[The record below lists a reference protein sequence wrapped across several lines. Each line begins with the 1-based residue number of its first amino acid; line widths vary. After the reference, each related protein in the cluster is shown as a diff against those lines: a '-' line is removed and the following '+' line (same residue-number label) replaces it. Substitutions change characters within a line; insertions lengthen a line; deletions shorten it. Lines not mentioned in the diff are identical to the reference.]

1 MHGACVMSK
10 GDNEQVPSDMRIL
23 LAEDSPVYQRLI
35 AGYLKQ
41 WGFSLELAGDGTEA
55 WKLLAQSDAPA
66 LALLDWVLPGM
77 SGIELCRNIR
87 NRGTNERYVYTVLLT
102 GKTEKQDLVQA
113 MEAGADDYLA
123 KPFIAEELRARLFA
137 GKRILDLHQR
147 LLSAQQSLHFAAT
160 HDSLTSLWNRAE
172 ILAFLHRELERG
184 QREGKPIGIALLD
197 IDHFKAINDSFGH
210 SSGDLV
216 LKELARRLRAQ
227 LRSYDGLGR
236 YGGEEF
242 LLVLPGCDLQTT
254 IRRLDALRC
263 SIDHPAFLPNPGMT
277 AVTVSIGATVSRGG
291 GTAECESLLQEADAA
306 LYRAKQSGRNCLQYS
321 PA

>member
-1 MHGACVMSK
+1 
-10 GDNEQVPSDMRIL
+10 
-23 LAEDSPVYQRLI
+23 
-35 AGYLKQ
+35 
-41 WGFSLELAGDGTEA
+41 
-55 WKLLAQSDAPA
+55 
-66 LALLDWVLPGM
+66 
-77 SGIELCRNIR
+77 
-87 NRGTNERYVYTVLLT
+87 
-102 GKTEKQDLVQA
+102 

-147 LLSAQQSLHFAAT
+147 LLSAQQYLHFAAT

-216 LKELARRLRAQ
+216 LKELAWRLRAQ

-236 YGGEEF
+236 YGVEEF